1 MAFPLHMHS
10 GLSTEKVEQT
20 IVTSLDDVT
29 MIAHAIWGGKY
40 IRKAHSGFGAVIWV
54 SDTEWLDLLLS

>member
-1 MAFPLHMHS
+1 MAFPLCMHS
-10 GLSTEKVEQT
+10 GLPAEKVEQT

-40 IRKAHSGFGAVIWV
+40 MRRAHSGFGAVI
-54 SDTEWLDLLLS
+54 